1 MLQVIHGCDFSDW
14 ILERMPV
21 KNGKPKW
28 YYTIGI
34 GNEKKLLGGVILFD
48 YDGINIYFGGASDGS
63 SKYWLNKRVIG
74 EIADYVFNN
83 LGCVRVTARTQPDNA
98 RARRMLESLGFK
110 CEGIIRQGY
119 GTKDML
125 IYGILQSE
133 AMRWMKKEEEAMV

>member
-21 KNGKPKW
+21 KNGKPRW

-48 YDGINIYFGGASDGS
+48 YDGVNVYFGGASDGS

-74 EIADYVFNN
+74 EIADYVFNH

-98 RARRMLESLGFK
+98 KARRMLESLGFK
-110 CEGIIRQGY
+110 CEGIIRQ
-119 GTKDML
+119 
-125 IYGILQSE
+125 
-133 AMRWMKKEEEAMV
+133 

>member
-48 YDGINIYFGGASDGS
+48 TTELTSILAVLVTEVLS
-63 SKYWLNKRVIG
+63 IG
-74 EIADYVFNN
+74 
-83 LGCVRVTARTQPDNA
+83 
-98 RARRMLESLGFK
+98 
-110 CEGIIRQGY
+110 
-119 GTKDML
+119 
-125 IYGILQSE
+125 
-133 AMRWMKKEEEAMV
+133 